1 MTAWPRPVLALPRGM
16 KLEQFP
22 IVLGILV
29 ALIGLTMALD
39 AWQSGGIAPFR
50 ERRRR
55 TRAVPHKVGQT
66 LVAVGT
72 VCLGIALVGR
82 DTWRYTTL
90 TVLFG
95 SVLLV
100 AGAIMNRVYLKEVL
114 LFRGAARRGQGG
126 SDDNSRLKKEPPKT
140 RIR

>member
-1 MTAWPRPVLALPRGM
+1 M
-16 KLEQFP
+16 KVEQFP
-22 IVLGILV
+22 IILGILV

-39 AWQSGGIAPFR
+39 AWQAGGIAPFR

-55 TRAVPHKVGQT
+55 TRAVPHKAGQT
-66 LVAVGT
+66 FVAIGT
-72 VCLGIALVGR
+72 ICMGIALIGR

-95 SVLLV
+95 SALLI

-114 LFRGAARRGQGG
+114 LFRGAARRGEGG
-126 SDDNSRLKKEPPKT
+126 GEENSLVKKEPPKT

>member
-1 MTAWPRPVLALPRGM
+1 MPRPFLALGRSM
-16 KLEQFP
+16 RLEQLP
-22 IVLGILV
+22 IILGIIV

-55 TRAVPHKVGQT
+55 TRAVPHKAGQT

-72 VCLGIALVGR
+72 ICLGIALIGR
-82 DTWRYTTL
+82 DTWKYTTV
-90 TVLFG
+90 TVLLG
-95 SVLLV
+95 VVLLI

-114 LFRGAARRGQGG
+114 FFRGAARRGQGEE
-126 SDDNSRLKKEPPKT
+126 NSRLKKEPPGKS

>member
-1 MTAWPRPVLALPRGM
+1 MR
-16 KLEQFP
+16 LEQFP

-29 ALIGLTMALD
+29 ALIGLSMALD
-39 AWQSGGIAPFR
+39 AWQAGGIAPFR

-55 TRAVPHKVGQT
+55 TRAVPHKLGQT

-72 VCLGIALVGR
+72 VCLGIALIGR
-82 DTWRYTTL
+82 DTWRYTTI
-90 TVLFG
+90 TVMLG

-100 AGAIMNRVYLKEVL
+100 AGSIMNRVYLKEIL
-114 LFRGAARRGQGG
+114 LFRGAARRGQGE
-126 SDDNSRLKKEPPKT
+126 DNARVEKDPPKT